1 MVQTTNLARRE
12 QDNITNATLGTEFT
26 KKIGSHQN
34 SEFLI
39 IIFLLHFLNI
49 FLQPSPK
56 MD

>member
-26 KKIGSHQN
+26 KEIGSHQN

-49 FLQPSPK
+49 FLQPYSK

>member
-1 MVQTTNLARRE
+1 MVQTTNLARSE